1 MNKFIEFLK
10 WSIKTMISAF
20 KQRYPLITKGV
31 YLLLGAIPTKYL
43 MSSAIIVKIDK
54 SYSLGIIDTLSLD
67 ISSID
72 YFGSAI
78 SALCALMGVL
88 LIMHQLKSISN
99 AARLTSRV
107 LINGIDSSSKTFPD
121 SIIPDSE
128 KLTIRE
134 VVELG
139 YNENIDVDLFIDN
152 AIEIFN
158 AEVKVDIFNRF
169 ILNNNCKKL
178 YLGGLQRIPFLIA
191 YGSRF
196 RANIDEVKF
205 YDKIHNNSRW
215 SLMDEMDDGISIIQS
230 ELVLPNDKGD
240 IGVAIGLTNPIQEHQ
255 LPNLL
260 KDHTIFIS
268 PNVSPKHNL
277 VMNQENINRL
287 TLEIKELVSEI
298 SRVENVNKIHF
309 FVSAQSSIA
318 ISLGMRY
325 QDGIHKNW
333 VIHNFDAPTGT
344 YTWAIELDKIGIKK
358 FKQS

>member
-1 MNKFIEFLK
+1 
-10 WSIKTMISAF
+10 
-20 KQRYPLITKGV
+20 
-31 YLLLGAIPTKYL
+31 
-43 MSSAIIVKIDK
+43 
-54 SYSLGIIDTLSLD
+54 
-67 ISSID
+67 
-72 YFGSAI
+72 
-78 SALCALMGVL
+78 
-88 LIMHQLKSISN
+88 MHQLKSISN